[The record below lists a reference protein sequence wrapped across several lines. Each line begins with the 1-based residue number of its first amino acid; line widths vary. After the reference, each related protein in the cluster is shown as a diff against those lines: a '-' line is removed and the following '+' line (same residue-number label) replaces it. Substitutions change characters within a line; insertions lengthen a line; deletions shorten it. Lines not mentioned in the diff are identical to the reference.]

1 MGATMFVA
9 FGVLALVVAA
19 VGLYGVI
26 AYDVAQRM
34 RELGIRVALGARS
47 MDVIRLVVGQAMAFA
62 ASGVTIGLGI
72 TLLASRSVQPLLFQ
86 ESAIDP
92 VTYGVVGGVVVAV
105 AILASAIPALRAT
118 RADPNVALRTD

>member
-1 MGATMFVA
+1 MFVA
-9 FGVLALVVAA
+9 FGMLALVVAA

-47 MDVIRLVVGQAMAFA
+47 IDVVRLVVGQALAFA

-72 TLLASRSVQPLLFQ
+72 TLLASRSVQPLLFH

-92 VTYGVVGGVVVAV
+92 VTYSVVGGVVVTV